1 MSSLSSLTVQGV
13 LVEKPNSD
21 LVKWIRAIIFVH
33 TAFSLFTAY
42 VYNTHQVSDYRWT
55 GLLVSWAIFGLLIP
69 MIGIGASNK
78 TEKKR
83 LSLFS
88 GIQAFLGFCNF
99 INFVSFSSLLLTV
112 INWCVS
118 DECLA
123 QFDTRNK
130 SCLVEFGDETYEM
143 AQSYCQDVPQNI
155 GTALFFALMSFTS
168 CMGAIHA
175 RKMKQIEIVDVVMIE
190 RGRVGAPPMDGIP
203 EDVQFEIRAEN

>member
-1 MSSLSSLTVQGV
+1 MSSLTVQGV

-42 VYNTHQVSDYRWT
+42 IYSTHQVADYRWT
-55 GLLVSWAIFGLLIP
+55 GLLVSWSIFGLLIP
-69 MIGIGASNK
+69 MIGLGASK
-78 TEKKR
+78 RTEKTR

-88 GIQAFLGFCNF
+88 GIQACLGFCNL
-99 INFVSFSSLLLTV
+99 INFLSFSSLLITV

-130 SCLVEFGDETYEM
+130 TCLVEFGDGTYEM
-143 AQSYCQDVPQNI
+143 AQSYCQDIPQNI
-155 GTALFFALMSFTS
+155 GTALFFAMLSFTS

-175 RKMKQIEIVDVVMIE
+175 RKMKQIEIVDVVMVE
-190 RGRVGAPPMDGIP
+190 RTRIGGPVVAGIP
-203 EDVQFEIRAEN
+203 EDIQVDIRAE

>member
-1 MSSLSSLTVQGV
+1 MSSLTVQGV

-21 LVKWIRAIIFVH
+21 LVKWIKAIIFVH
-33 TAFSLFTAY
+33 STFCVFTAY
-42 VYNTHQVSDYRWT
+42 IYTMHEVTDYRWT
-55 GLLVSWAIFGLLIP
+55 TLLASWAIFGLIIP
-69 MIGIGASNK
+69 MIGLGASKK
-78 TEKKR
+78 TEKTR
-83 LSLFS
+83 LSCFS
-88 GIQAFLGFCNF
+88 GIQAFLGFCNL
-99 INFVSFSSLLLTV
+99 INFLSFSSLMITV

-130 SCLVEFGDETYEM
+130 SCIVQLADEKYEM
-143 AQSYCQDVPQNI
+143 DQSYCQDIPQNI

-190 RGRVGAPPMDGIP
+190 RTRVGAPAVEGIP
-203 EDVQFEIRAEN
+203 EDIQVDIQTE

>member
-1 MSSLSSLTVQGV
+1 ML
-13 LVEKPNSD
+13 
-21 LVKWIRAIIFVH
+21 VH

-42 VYNTHQVSDYRWT
+42 VYTTHQVSDYRWT

-69 MIGIGASNK
+69 MIGIGASKK
-78 TEKKR
+78 TEKMR

-123 QFDTRNK
+123 QFDTRNN
-130 SCLVEFGDETYEM
+130 SCLVEFNDETYEM
-143 AQSYCQDVPQNI
+143 AQSYCQDIPQNI

-190 RGRVGAPPMDGIP
+190 RVRSGAPPMETIP
-203 EDVQFEIRAEN
+203 EDIQVELRAE